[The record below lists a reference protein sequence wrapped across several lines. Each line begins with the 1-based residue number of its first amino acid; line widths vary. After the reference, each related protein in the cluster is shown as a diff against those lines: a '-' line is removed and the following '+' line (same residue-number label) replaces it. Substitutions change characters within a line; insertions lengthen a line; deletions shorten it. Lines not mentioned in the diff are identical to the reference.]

1 MIFPIHAPGE
11 STGDLLLE
19 ARGKL
24 RETFGFDSFREG
36 QERAIE
42 AISAGRDVLVIMPT
56 GSGKSL
62 CYQIPALVLPG
73 VTVVVSPLIALMK
86 DQVDAL
92 SLRGV
97 RVTFINS
104 SVTADE
110 QWTRLQELERGAYKL
125 MYVAPERFR
134 SRAFRSALSRVE
146 VSLLAIDEAHCIS
159 QWGHDFRPDY
169 RKLKDVRTQLGEV
182 PAIALTATATPD
194 VREDI
199 IRELGMR
206 DAERVVT
213 GFDRPNLGFE
223 VRKVR
228 GRSFKEAG
236 LHEFILEVARNAGD
250 GGVPAGIIYT
260 GTRKRAEEVAQFLNA
275 SDFVDS
281 SAPFA
286 GASAGF
292 SSGSPSAC
300 RAYHA
305 GLEAPDRRSVQEDF
319 MEGRLP
325 WVAATNAFGMGVDKS
340 DIRFVVHYD
349 LPGSIE
355 AYYQEVGRG
364 GRDGS
369 PTRCLLLFA
378 EGDRRLQ
385 EFFIE
390 GSNPDRQ
397 TIEAVYRFLYEL
409 GENPI
414 FRTLVELE
422 SLFQSCGASPSGN
435 PLVFR
440 SSVAIL
446 ERAGVLDRLDHYENL
461 AEVSAASYPWQPNPY
476 PQRAPVKRSIYQALG
491 HVFERSEGEAA
502 SISLERW
509 AAELSLTE
517 ESLRRG
523 LAQLEI
529 DGVVRYLPPFR
540 GRAIRLPPEP
550 LPVETSGIDFA
561 GLRRRRDRDFER
573 LEAVLRFARSR
584 SCRRDL
590 ILSYF
595 GEPVPEEGC
604 GRCDRCRGKTGGA
617 ARARELE
624 EGERTVVR
632 KILSGVA
639 RARGRCGRGR
649 VVDMLRGSRSQ
660 GIVDAGLN
668 QLSTYGLLREYSRE
682 EIHEILD
689 LLEAAGCIRRS
700 GDRYPVILLTDSGVQ
715 VMKGEEKISLAL
727 ARPLASPQDGSPGTQ
742 RRQQLTKLT
751 EEGSLEFDRDLF
763 EELRGLRRRIADE
776 LSVPAYR
783 IFNDRTLRG
792 MAREVPVTEDEL
804 LQVPG
809 VGNVTLE
816 RFGERFLGV
825 LRQHCGAGVPPAN
838 QKPDP

>member
-1 MIFPIHAPGE
+1 MIFPMRVPGE
-11 STGDLLLE
+11 STPGLLLE
-19 ARGKL
+19 ARGSL

-36 QERAIE
+36 QERVIE
-42 AISAGRDVLVIMPT
+42 AIFSGRDVLVIMPT

-92 SLRGV
+92 SLRGA

-104 SVTADE
+104 SISAEE
-110 QWTRLQELERGAYKL
+110 QWSRLQELQRGAYKL
-125 MYVAPERFR
+125 VYVAPERFR
-134 SRAFRSALSRVE
+134 SGAFRSALAQVE
-146 VSLLAIDEAHCIS
+146 VSLLAVDEAHCIS

-169 RKLKDVRTQLGEV
+169 RKLKTIRSQLGEV

-199 IRELGMR
+199 LRELGMQ
-206 DAERVVT
+206 DAERVIT

-223 VRKVR
+223 VQKVR
-228 GRSFKEAG
+228 GRSFKETA
-236 LHEFILEVARNAGD
+236 LHEFILQVARDSDD
-250 GGVPAGIIYT
+250 GAPPPGIIYT
-260 GTRKRAEEVAQFLNA
+260 GTRKRAEEVAQFLNTCGY
-275 SDFVDS
+275 S
-281 SAPFA
+281 SA
-286 GASAGF
+286 
-292 SSGSPSAC
+292 SSSRSTPAC

-319 MEGRLP
+319 MEGRLS

-364 GRDGS
+364 GRDGN
-369 PTRCLLLFA
+369 PARCLLLFA

-385 EFFIE
+385 EFFID

-397 TIEAVYRFLYEL
+397 TIEAVYRFLCGL

-422 SLFQSCGASPSGN
+422 SLFQACGASPSGN

-440 SSVAIL
+440 SSVALL

-461 AEVSAASYPWQPNPY
+461 AEVTAVSTPWEPNPY
-476 PQRAPVKRSIYQALG
+476 PQRAPVKRNIYQALG
-491 HVFERSEGEAA
+491 RVFARSEGEPVN
-502 SISLERW
+502 ISLERW
-509 AAELSLTE
+509 AVELSLTE
-517 ESLRRG
+517 DSLRRG
-523 LAQLEI
+523 LAQLEV
-529 DGVVRYLPPFR
+529 DGVIRYLPPFR
-540 GRAIRLPPEP
+540 GRAIRLPPAPPP
-550 LPVETSGIDFA
+550 LETSGIDFP
-561 GLRRRRDRDFER
+561 GLRQRRDRDFER

-595 GEPVPEEGC
+595 GEPVPENGC
-604 GRCDRCRGKTGGA
+604 GRCDRCKGKRGGA
-617 ARARELE
+617 ARARDLE
-624 EGERTVVR
+624 EGEKTVVR

-639 RARGRCGRGR
+639 RTRGRCGRGR
-649 VVDMLRGSRSQ
+649 VIDMLRGSRSQ
-660 GIVDAGLN
+660 GIVETGLN

-682 EIHEILD
+682 EIQEILD
-689 LLEAAGCIRRS
+689 LLEAAGCTRRS
-700 GDRYPVILLTDSGVQ
+700 GDRYPLVVLTDSGVK
-715 VMKGEEKISLAL
+715 VMKGEEEIALAL
-727 ARPLASPQDGSPGTQ
+727 SRPLASPAGGSPGARRKQ
-742 RRQQLTKLT
+742 RLTPTTELT
-751 EEGSLEFDRDLF
+751 DEEDLEFNRELF
-763 EELRGLRRRIADE
+763 EELRGLRREIADE

-792 MAREVPVTEDEL
+792 MARDIPVTEHAL

-809 VGNVTLE
+809 VGGVTLE

-825 LRQHCGAGVPPAN
+825 LRLHNPSTHGEPEG
-838 QKPDP
+838 

>member
-1 MIFPIHAPGE
+1 
-11 STGDLLLE
+11 LLLE
-19 ARGKL
+19 AREKL
-24 RETFGFDSFREG
+24 QETFGFDSFREG
-36 QERAIE
+36 QERAIG
-42 AISAGRDVLVIMPT
+42 AIAAGRDALVIMPT

-86 DQVDAL
+86 DQVDSL

-110 QWTRLQELERGAYKL
+110 QWARLQELEGGAYKL
-125 MYVAPERFR
+125 VYVAPERFR
-134 SRAFRSALSRVE
+134 SRGFRSALSQVE

-169 RKLKDVRTQLGEV
+169 RKLKDVRAQLGEV
-182 PAIALTATATPD
+182 PVIALTATATPD
-194 VREDI
+194 VRDDI
-199 IRELGMR
+199 VRELGME

-223 VRKVR
+223 VRQVR

-236 LHEFILEVARNAGD
+236 LQEFVREVARDSGD
-250 GGVPAGIIYT
+250 GGLPPGIIYT
-260 GTRKRAEEVAQFLNA
+260 GTRKRAEEVAQLLNTSA
-275 SDFVDS
+275 FVDGSTDASGNPSQGATGVVSS
-281 SAPFA
+281 SATP
-286 GASAGF
+286 
-292 SSGSPSAC
+292 PC

-305 GLEAPDRRSVQEDF
+305 GLEATDRRGVQEDF

-355 AYYQEVGRG
+355 SYYQEVGRG
-364 GRDGS
+364 GRDGNPS
-369 PTRCLLLFA
+369 RCLLLFA
-378 EGDRRLQ
+378 EGDKRLQ

-397 TIEAVYRFLYEL
+397 TIEAVYRFLYGL
-409 GENPI
+409 GDNPI

-422 SLFQSCGASPSGN
+422 SLFQACGASPSGN

-440 SSVAIL
+440 SSVAML
-446 ERAGVLDRLDHYENL
+446 ERAGVLERLDHYENL
-461 AEVSAASYPWQPNPY
+461 AEVAAVTYPWPPNPY
-476 PQRAPVKRSIYQALG
+476 PQRAPVKSGIYQALG
-491 HVFERSEGEAA
+491 HVFERSDGEPAN
-502 SISLERW
+502 ISLERW

-523 LAQLEI
+523 LAQLEV

-550 LPVETSGIDFA
+550 VPLETSAINFEALKG
-561 GLRRRRDRDFER
+561 RRDRDFER

-604 GRCDRCRGKTGGA
+604 GRCDRCQGKAGGA
-617 ARARELE
+617 ARSRELE
-624 EGERTVVR
+624 EDEWTVVR

-649 VVDMLRGSRSQ
+649 VVDMLRGSKSQ
-660 GIVDAGLN
+660 AVLETGLN
-668 QLSTYGLLREYSRE
+668 QLSTYGLLREYGRE
-682 EIHEILD
+682 EIQEVLD
-689 LLEAAGCIRRS
+689 LLEAAGCIQRS
-700 GDRYPVILLTDSGVQ
+700 GDRYPIIRLTDRGVT
-715 VMKGEEKISLAL
+715 VMKGEEKICLAL
-727 ARPLASPQDGSPGTQ
+727 PRPLASPKNDDPETQ
-742 RRQQLTKLT
+742 RRQRGTSRAKPADDD
-751 EEGSLEFDRDLF
+751 GIEFDQNLF
-763 EELRGLRRRIADE
+763 EELRGLRREIADE
-776 LSVPAYR
+776 LAVPAFR

-792 MAREVPVTEDEL
+792 MAREIPVTPEEL

-809 VGNVTLE
+809 VGDVTLE
-816 RFGERFLGV
+816 RFGERFLGI
-825 LRQHCGAGVPPAN
+825 LRQHCGAGVPPASR
-838 QKPDP
+838 KPDP